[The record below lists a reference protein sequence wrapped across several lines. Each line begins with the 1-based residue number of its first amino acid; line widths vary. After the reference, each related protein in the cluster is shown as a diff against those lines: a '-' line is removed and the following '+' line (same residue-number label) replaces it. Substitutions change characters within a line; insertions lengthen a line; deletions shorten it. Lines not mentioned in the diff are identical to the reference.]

1 MKIKKLNKK
10 QLRTLIKEVIE
21 KVFKEGVSSP
31 DNGETFTFD
40 FSRDKSGDIISL
52 IKQEPYLIKAFGL
65 TYYYAYEFAPDV
77 DSKLRTKFIHYIKT
91 NTNLNEDNVNKFVI
105 SALDNLNQEINLSSF
120 TAIVYPQSIAEL
132 NRKCLRY
139 INSLSDGKIMKLELV
154 KNIPNQISFNFEAF
168 EEEILNSLTP
178 DGHPR
183 YTEAQKNDVLKKI
196 IQTMEH
202 VHSLDYFSIARDIKK
217 PIWRKYVENFYHF
230 QSEEDAKAF
239 SRLKGKVLILDDI
252 VTSGATISNLL
263 KAIRIMNHSNEVV
276 IFSIIGSNK
285 IKEI

>member
-1 MKIKKLNKK
+1 MKTKKSNKA
-10 QLRTLIKEVIE
+10 QLRALIREEIE
-21 KVFKEGVSSP
+21 RIFKEGVRP
-31 DNGETFTFD
+31 AEDGETFSFD
-40 FSRDKSGDIISL
+40 FSTDKSGDIISL
-52 IKQEPYLIKAFGL
+52 VKQKPYQIKAFGH

-77 DSKLRTKFIHYIKT
+77 DSKVRTKFIHYIKT
-91 NTNLNEDNVNKFVI
+91 NTNLNEDNINNFVI
-105 SALDNLNQEINLSSF
+105 SALDKLNQEINLSSF

-139 INSLSDGKIMKLELV
+139 INSLSDGKIMKIELV
-154 KNIPNQISFNFEAF
+154 KNIPSQISFNFEAF
-168 EEEILNSLTP
+168 EEEILGSLTP
-178 DGHPR
+178 DGRPR
-183 YTEAQKNDVLKKI
+183 YTEAQKQEVLQKI
-196 IQTMEH
+196 NQVMEK

-217 PIWRKYVENFYHF
+217 PTWRKYIENFYHF

-263 KAIRIMNHSNEVV
+263 KAIRIINHSNEVV
-276 IFSIIGSNK
+276 LFSIIGSNK